1 MLAAW
6 TAAAVAVGM
15 LVGEVPGN
23 EVLVDSVVVERMA
36 VAYSESAVSRGRWM
50 TRSRFGSASRYL
62 GWELRREGRS
72 AARVG
77 SMCSPKFFADAP
89 VGKEA
94 RFEDQ
99 HPASR
104 AVPGWRVV
112 AAETSNGEC
121 MATQHSA
128 RTDAEEVEG
137 PLSSGDDRT
146 VREKIV

>member
-1 MLAAW
+1 MLAAS
-6 TAAAVAVGM
+6 TAAVAVGM
-15 LVGEVPGN
+15 LVDGVPGDEVP
-23 EVLVDSVVVERMA
+23 VDSVVVERMA

-50 TRSRFGSASRYL
+50 TRSRFGSASRYS
-62 GWELRREGRS
+62 GSELRREDRS

-77 SMCSPKFFADAP
+77 SMCSPKFFADAL

-94 RFEDQ
+94 RFEDR

-137 PLSSGDDRT
+137 PLSRGDDRT
-146 VREKIV
+146 VRKKIV